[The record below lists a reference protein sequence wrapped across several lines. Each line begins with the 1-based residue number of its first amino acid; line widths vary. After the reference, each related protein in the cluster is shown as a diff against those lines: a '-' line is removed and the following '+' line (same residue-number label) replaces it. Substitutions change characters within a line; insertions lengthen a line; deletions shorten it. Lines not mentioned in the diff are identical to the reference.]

1 MHRHIGKKLQNIV
14 EKKQVL
20 TSRKLERNV
29 FIYMHAILG
38 WRRVYLNNDTKID
51 TIKTELY
58 SI

>member
-29 FIYMHAILG
+29 NCLQRKNI
-38 WRRVYLNNDTKID
+38 
-51 TIKTELY
+51 ELPN
-58 SI
+58 

>member
-1 MHRHIGKKLQNIV
+1 MKYFKYLNTKH
-14 EKKQVL
+14 
-20 TSRKLERNV
+20 RKLERNV